1 MNKVP
6 LVSIHPPLDIEC
18 PTPLLALD
26 IPCPTPP
33 VARPRGP
40 HVPLMCAPQ
49 PRNLMVRYS
58 GFSIRHTEFGI
69 PESGIG
75 KSDKLWRGSTHF
87 ARTPVNIGPDAV
99 HIFLMVR
106 YFPP

>member
-1 MNKVP
+1 M
-6 LVSIHPPLDIEC
+6 SAPPSPAISWCGIPD
-18 PTPLLALD
+18 LAYA
-26 IPCPTPP
+26 I
-33 VARPRGP
+33 
-40 HVPLMCAPQ
+40 
-49 PRNLMVRYS
+49 RNS
-58 GFSIRHTEFGI
+58 EFGN

-106 YFPP
+106 NISPLTRWIMVR

>member
-1 MNKVP
+1 MSTP
-6 LVSIHPPLDIEC
+6 AIYIAPQGTTSHVSPRYTR
-18 PTPLLALD
+18 PTRS
-26 IPCPTPP
+26 PC
-33 VARPRGP
+33 APRGP
-40 HVPLMCAPQ
+40 RTSWCGISDSPYAI
-49 PRNLMVRYS
+49 RNS
-58 GFSIRHTEFGI
+58 EFGI

-106 YFPP
+106 YFPA